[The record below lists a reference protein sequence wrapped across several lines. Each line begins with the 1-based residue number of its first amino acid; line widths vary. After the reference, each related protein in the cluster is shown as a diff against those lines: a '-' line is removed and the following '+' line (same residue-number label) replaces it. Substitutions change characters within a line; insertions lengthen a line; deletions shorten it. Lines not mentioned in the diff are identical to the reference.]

1 MRRLWMRRPLELDG
15 GQGSWSHMPE
25 QKAQNRGISYVRC
38 MSTAASGKSTK
49 SIGGDRERAWRRVEF
64 LPVIGDPMS
73 LLQNV
78 DGPGDVRRLEAG
90 QMGQLAREIREF
102 LVRSVGATGGHLGSN
117 LGVVELTLA
126 IHRVF
131 ESPHVPIIFDVGH
144 QAYVH
149 KILTGRRDGFD
160 RLRTKG
166 GLSGYPSR
174 AESVHDLVE
183 NSHAS
188 TALAYADGMSKAF
201 AASGQRDREIVAV
214 IGDGALTGGLA
225 WEGLNNLG
233 VSDGRVIV
241 ILNDNERSYAP
252 SVGGLPHHL
261 GRLVDRDRYADLQ
274 VSLGGDPPR
283 TPVTPAPSRG
293 ASAGIFGALGL
304 RYVGP
309 VDGHDVAAVEAA
321 LRAAREGPWPVVVHC
336 LTHKGH
342 GYLPAEHDQSD
353 HLHSVGVIDLQTG
366 LPAKPPSLTWT
377 DVFADTLVRLGGVR
391 PDLAAVTAA
400 MPGPTGLQPFAERF
414 PDRCHDV
421 GIAEQQAIASA
432 AGMAMGGLHPVV
444 ALYATFAN
452 RAFDQVLL
460 DVGLHRL
467 PVTMVLD
474 RAGVT
479 GPDGPSHHGM
489 WDLAMLGIVPGMRVA
504 APRDATTLAEELTE
518 AVDIEGPSAVRFPK
532 AALGEPVPAIRHAGD
547 VDVLHEGP
555 DDRVLLVSIGAM
567 ASTVLDAA
575 ELLAD
580 EGIDAKVVDPRWVL
594 PVSEDLLDLAIGCR
608 LVVTVEDGVRA
619 GGVGSHIAGALRD
632 LGVDVPV
639 RPLGLPTEYLPHG
652 SRSVVLAKHGLDS
665 SGVAAVVRAGMRG
678 HRPRRLR
685 LVPVGTARLAGRGVR

>member
-1 MRRLWMRRPLELDG
+1 M
-15 GQGSWSHMPE
+15 
-25 QKAQNRGISYVRC
+25 ATI
-38 MSTAASGKSTK
+38 
-49 SIGGDRERAWRRVEF
+49 REPWRKVEF
-64 LPVIGDPMS
+64 LPVIGEPMS
-73 LLQNV
+73 LLENV
-78 DGPGDVRRLEAG
+78 EGPGDLRRLEAG
-90 QMGQLAREIREF
+90 QMVRLAQEIREF

-131 ESPHVPIIFDVGH
+131 ESPRVPIVFDVGH

-160 RLRTKG
+160 RLRAEG

-174 AESVHDLVE
+174 AESIHDLVE

-201 AASGQRDREIVAV
+201 AASGRRDREIVAV

-233 VSDGRVIV
+233 ASDGRVIV
-241 ILNDNERSYAP
+241 VLNDNGRSYAP

-274 VSLGGDPPR
+274 ASLGGDLPR
-283 TPVTPAPSRG
+283 TPITPAPSRG
-293 ASAGIFGALGL
+293 ASAGIFGALGF

-309 VDGHDVAAVEAA
+309 VDGHDVGAVEAA
-321 LRAAREGPWPVVVHC
+321 LRTARGGPWPVIVHC

-342 GYLPAEHDQSD
+342 GYLPAERDQAD

-366 LPAKPPSLTWT
+366 TPAKPPASTWT
-377 DVFADTLVRLGGVR
+377 DVFADTLVRLGEVR

-421 GIAEQQAIASA
+421 GIAEQQALASA
-432 AGMAMGGLHPVV
+432 AGMAMAGLHPVV
-444 ALYATFAN
+444 ALYATFAG
-452 RAFDQVLL
+452 RAFDQALF

-467 PVTMVLD
+467 PVTVVLD

-479 GPDGPSHHGM
+479 GPDGASHHGM
-489 WDLAMLGIVPGMRVA
+489 WDLAMLGIVPGIRVA

-518 AVDIEGPSAVRFPK
+518 AVDIDGPSAVRFPK
-532 AALGEPVPAIRHAGD
+532 AALGPPVPAIRRTGGI
-547 VDVLHEGP
+547 DVLHEGP
-555 DDRVLLVSIGAM
+555 GDRVLLVSVGAM
-567 ASTVLDAA
+567 AETVLDAA
-575 ELLAD
+575 ELLSD
-580 EGIDAKVVDPRWVL
+580 DGIDVTVVDPRWVL
-594 PVSEDLLDLAIGCR
+594 PVSEELLDMAAGYR
-608 LVVTVEDGVRA
+608 LVVTVEDGIRA
-619 GGVGSHIAGALRD
+619 SGVGSHIAAALRE
-632 LGVDVPV
+632 LGVDMPV
-639 RPLGLPTEYLPHG
+639 RPLGLPTAYLPHG
-652 SRSVVLAKHGLDS
+652 SRPTVLARLGLDS
-665 SGVAAVVRAGMRG
+665 SGVAAAARVAARG
-678 HRPRRLR
+678 HRSRRLQ
-685 LVPVGTARLAGRGVR
+685 LVPVGTARLAGGRGAR